1 MKKTI
6 KDLFKLITAIA
17 TVAGILYVARDQIK
31 AIIAK
36 IKEVSDDDFDDDFD
50 DESFDDDSFDDDE
63 IFPEPS
69 KDDRDYVSINIT
81 DTDDDPSVAEEET
94 QETETPSEESD
105 EKLGRYGLGSAETHV
120 KDFMIRHKKMLGLSD
135 EDVAILKILKD
146 KGL

>member
-6 KDLFKLITAIA
+6 KNLFKLITAIA

-50 DESFDDDSFDDDE
+50 DESFDDDSFDDDSFDDDE

-81 DTDDDPSVAEEET
+81 DTDDDDPSVVEEES

-105 EKLGRYGLGSAETHV
+105 EKE
-120 KDFMIRHKKMLGLSD
+120 
-135 EDVAILKILKD
+135 
-146 KGL
+146 

>member
-50 DESFDDDSFDDDE
+50 DESFDDDSFDDDSFDDDE

-81 DTDDDPSVAEEET
+81 DTDDDPSVAEEKT

-105 EKLGRYGLGSAETHV
+105 EKE
-120 KDFMIRHKKMLGLSD
+120 
-135 EDVAILKILKD
+135 
-146 KGL
+146 

>member
-6 KDLFKLITAIA
+6 KDLFKLITTIA

-81 DTDDDPSVAEEET
+81 YTDDDPSVAEEET
-94 QETETPSEESD
+94 ETPSEESD
-105 EKLGRYGLGSAETHV
+105 EKE
-120 KDFMIRHKKMLGLSD
+120 
-135 EDVAILKILKD
+135 
-146 KGL
+146 

>member
-50 DESFDDDSFDDDE
+50 DESFDDESFDDDSFDDDSFDDDE

-81 DTDDDPSVAEEET
+81 DTDDDPSVAEEEA
-94 QETETPSEESD
+94 QEIETPSEESD
-105 EKLGRYGLGSAETHV
+105 EKE
-120 KDFMIRHKKMLGLSD
+120 
-135 EDVAILKILKD
+135 
-146 KGL
+146 

>member
-36 IKEVSDDDFDDDFD
+36 IKEVSDDDFDDDFDDESFD

-105 EKLGRYGLGSAETHV
+105 EKE
-120 KDFMIRHKKMLGLSD
+120 
-135 EDVAILKILKD
+135 
-146 KGL
+146 

>member
-50 DESFDDDSFDDDE
+50 DESFDDDSFDDDSFDDDE

-81 DTDDDPSVAEEET
+81 DTDDDDPSVVEEES
-94 QETETPSEESD
+94 QET
-105 EKLGRYGLGSAETHV
+105 
-120 KDFMIRHKKMLGLSD
+120 
-135 EDVAILKILKD
+135 
-146 KGL
+146 

>member
-50 DESFDDDSFDDDE
+50 DESFDDDSFDDDSFDDDE

-69 KDDRDYVSINIT
+69 KDDRDYDSINIT
-81 DTDDDPSVAEEET
+81 DTDDDDSSVVEEES
-94 QETETPSEESD
+94 QEKETPSVVFD
-105 EKLGRYGLGSAETHV
+105 EKEYFVNR
-120 KDFMIRHKKMLGLSD
+120 KKTD
-135 EDVAILKILKD
+135 
-146 KGL
+146 

>member
-50 DESFDDDSFDDDE
+50 DESFDDDSFDDDSFDDDE

-81 DTDDDPSVAEEET
+81 DTDDDDPSVVEEEA

-105 EKLGRYGLGSAETHV
+105 EKE
-120 KDFMIRHKKMLGLSD
+120 
-135 EDVAILKILKD
+135 
-146 KGL
+146 

>member
-1 MKKTI
+1 MKTI

-36 IKEVSDDDFDDDFD
+36 IKVVSDDDFDDDFD
-50 DESFDDDSFDDDE
+50 DESFDDDSFDDDSFDDDE

-81 DTDDDPSVAEEET
+81 DTDDDDPSVVEEES

-105 EKLGRYGLGSAETHV
+105 EKE
-120 KDFMIRHKKMLGLSD
+120 
-135 EDVAILKILKD
+135 
-146 KGL
+146 

>member
-50 DESFDDDSFDDDE
+50 DESFDDDSFDDDSFDDDE

-81 DTDDDPSVAEEET
+81 DTDDDPSVDEEET

-105 EKLGRYGLGSAETHV
+105 EKE
-120 KDFMIRHKKMLGLSD
+120 
-135 EDVAILKILKD
+135 
-146 KGL
+146 

>member
-50 DESFDDDSFDDDE
+50 EESFDDDSFDDDSFDDDE

-81 DTDDDPSVAEEET
+81 DTDDDDPSVVEEES

-105 EKLGRYGLGSAETHV
+105 EKE
-120 KDFMIRHKKMLGLSD
+120 
-135 EDVAILKILKD
+135 
-146 KGL
+146 

>member
-50 DESFDDDSFDDDE
+50 DESFDDDSFDDDSFDDDE

-69 KDDRDYVSINIT
+69 KDDRDYVSINIRDT
-81 DTDDDPSVAEEET
+81 DDDDPSVVEEES

-105 EKLGRYGLGSAETHV
+105 EKE
-120 KDFMIRHKKMLGLSD
+120 
-135 EDVAILKILKD
+135 
-146 KGL
+146 

>member
-6 KDLFKLITAIA
+6 KDLFKLITAIT

-36 IKEVSDDDFDDDFD
+36 IKEVSD
-50 DESFDDDSFDDDE
+50 DDDSFDDDE

-105 EKLGRYGLGSAETHV
+105 EKE
-120 KDFMIRHKKMLGLSD
+120 
-135 EDVAILKILKD
+135 
-146 KGL
+146 

>member
-17 TVAGILYVARDQIK
+17 TVAGILYVVRDQIK

-36 IKEVSDDDFDDDFD
+36 IKEVSDDDFDDD
-50 DESFDDDSFDDDE
+50 FDDDSFDDDE

-105 EKLGRYGLGSAETHV
+105 EKE
-120 KDFMIRHKKMLGLSD
+120 
-135 EDVAILKILKD
+135 
-146 KGL
+146 

>member
-50 DESFDDDSFDDDE
+50 DDQDDDSDDERDDDQ
-63 IFPEPS
+63 
-69 KDDRDYVSINIT
+69 DD
-81 DTDDDPSVAEEET
+81 
-94 QETETPSEESD
+94 
-105 EKLGRYGLGSAETHV
+105 
-120 KDFMIRHKKMLGLSD
+120 
-135 EDVAILKILKD
+135 
-146 KGL
+146 

>member
-6 KDLFKLITAIA
+6 KDIFKLITAIA

-50 DESFDDDSFDDDE
+50 DESFDDDSFDDDSFDDDE

-105 EKLGRYGLGSAETHV
+105 EKE
-120 KDFMIRHKKMLGLSD
+120 
-135 EDVAILKILKD
+135 
-146 KGL
+146 

>member
-50 DESFDDDSFDDDE
+50 DESFDDDSFDGISLFESVLDLSPVTLPTLAASATIAVCE
-63 IFPEPS
+63 NIPIF
-69 KDDRDYVSINIT
+69 
-81 DTDDDPSVAEEET
+81 SVAGAT
-94 QETETPSEESD
+94 APVPISI
-105 EKLGRYGLGSAETHV
+105 A
-120 KDFMIRHKKMLGLSD
+120 
-135 EDVAILKILKD
+135 AITTATVFFIPFFIKSTSPNYL
-146 KGL
+146 

>member
-36 IKEVSDDDFDDDFD
+36 IKEVSNDDFDDDFD
-50 DESFDDDSFDDDE
+50 DESFDDDSFDEDSFDDDE

-69 KDDRDYVSINIT
+69 KDNRDYVSINIT

-105 EKLGRYGLGSAETHV
+105 EKE
-120 KDFMIRHKKMLGLSD
+120 
-135 EDVAILKILKD
+135 
-146 KGL
+146 

>member
-50 DESFDDDSFDDDE
+50 DESFDDDSFDDD
-63 IFPEPS
+63 
-69 KDDRDYVSINIT
+69 
-81 DTDDDPSVAEEET
+81 DPSVVEEES

-105 EKLGRYGLGSAETHV
+105 EKE
-120 KDFMIRHKKMLGLSD
+120 
-135 EDVAILKILKD
+135 
-146 KGL
+146 

>member
-50 DESFDDDSFDDDE
+50 NDSFDDDE

-105 EKLGRYGLGSAETHV
+105 EKE
-120 KDFMIRHKKMLGLSD
+120 
-135 EDVAILKILKD
+135 
-146 KGL
+146 

>member
-36 IKEVSDDDFDDDFD
+36 FKEVSDDDFDDDFD
-50 DESFDDDSFDDDE
+50 DESFDDDSFDDDSFDDDE

-81 DTDDDPSVAEEET
+81 DTDDDDPSVVEEES

-105 EKLGRYGLGSAETHV
+105 EKE
-120 KDFMIRHKKMLGLSD
+120 
-135 EDVAILKILKD
+135 
-146 KGL
+146 

>member
-50 DESFDDDSFDDDE
+50 DESFDDDSFDDD
-63 IFPEPS
+63 
-69 KDDRDYVSINIT
+69 
-81 DTDDDPSVAEEET
+81 PSVVEEES

-105 EKLGRYGLGSAETHV
+105 EKE
-120 KDFMIRHKKMLGLSD
+120 
-135 EDVAILKILKD
+135 
-146 KGL
+146 

>member
-50 DESFDDDSFDDDE
+50 DESFDDDE
-63 IFPEPS
+63 IFTEPS

-105 EKLGRYGLGSAETHV
+105 EKE
-120 KDFMIRHKKMLGLSD
+120 
-135 EDVAILKILKD
+135 
-146 KGL
+146 

>member
-6 KDLFKLITAIA
+6 KNLFKLITAIA

-36 IKEVSDDDFDDDFD
+36 IKEVSDDDFDDD
-50 DESFDDDSFDDDE
+50 FDDDSFDDDE

-105 EKLGRYGLGSAETHV
+105 EKE
-120 KDFMIRHKKMLGLSD
+120 
-135 EDVAILKILKD
+135 
-146 KGL
+146 

>member
-69 KDDRDYVSINIT
+69 KT
-81 DTDDDPSVAEEET
+81 
-94 QETETPSEESD
+94 TEIMFLSTSQI
-105 EKLGRYGLGSAETHV
+105 LMM
-120 KDFMIRHKKMLGLSD
+120 MIHP
-135 EDVAILKILKD
+135 
-146 KGL
+146 

>member
-6 KDLFKLITAIA
+6 KDLFKLITTIA

-50 DESFDDDSFDDDE
+50 DESFDDDE

-94 QETETPSEESD
+94 QETETPSEESN
-105 EKLGRYGLGSAETHV
+105 EKE
-120 KDFMIRHKKMLGLSD
+120 
-135 EDVAILKILKD
+135 
-146 KGL
+146 

>member
-36 IKEVSDDDFDDDFD
+36 IKEVSDDDFDDDFN
-50 DESFDDDSFDDDE
+50 DESFDNDSFNDDE

-81 DTDDDPSVAEEET
+81 DTDDDSSVAEEET

-105 EKLGRYGLGSAETHV
+105 EKE
-120 KDFMIRHKKMLGLSD
+120 
-135 EDVAILKILKD
+135 
-146 KGL
+146 

>member
-31 AIIAK
+31 AIIDK
-36 IKEVSDDDFDDDFD
+36 IKEVSGDDI
-50 DESFDDDSFDDDE
+50 DDE

-81 DTDDDPSVAEEET
+81 DTDDDDPSVVEEES

-105 EKLGRYGLGSAETHV
+105 EKE
-120 KDFMIRHKKMLGLSD
+120 
-135 EDVAILKILKD
+135 
-146 KGL
+146 

>member
-6 KDLFKLITAIA
+6 KDLFKLITTIA

-36 IKEVSDDDFDDDFD
+36 IKEVYEDDFEDDLDE
-50 DESFDDDSFDDDE
+50 ESFDDDSFDDDE

-94 QETETPSEESD
+94 ETPSEESD
-105 EKLGRYGLGSAETHV
+105 EKE
-120 KDFMIRHKKMLGLSD
+120 
-135 EDVAILKILKD
+135 
-146 KGL
+146 

>member
-31 AIIAK
+31 AVIAK

-50 DESFDDDSFDDDE
+50 DESFDDDSFDDDSFDDDE

-81 DTDDDPSVAEEET
+81 DTDDDDPSVVEEES

-105 EKLGRYGLGSAETHV
+105 EKE
-120 KDFMIRHKKMLGLSD
+120 
-135 EDVAILKILKD
+135 
-146 KGL
+146 

>member
-36 IKEVSDDDFDDDFD
+36 IKEVSDDDFDDDFN
-50 DESFDDDSFDDDE
+50 DESFDDDSFNDDE

-81 DTDDDPSVAEEET
+81 DTDDDSSLAEEET

-105 EKLGRYGLGSAETHV
+105 EKE
-120 KDFMIRHKKMLGLSD
+120 
-135 EDVAILKILKD
+135 
-146 KGL
+146 